1 MSKVKVAINGYGTI
15 GKRVADAILL
25 QDDMEVIGV
34 SKTKPDYIAKYALDS
49 GFSLYVP
56 EGSEEKFEEKGL
68 KVSGSIK
75 EMIEK
80 ADIVVDATPNK
91 IGAKNKD
98 LYEKIGAKAIFQGGE
113 KHEVAGFSFNAYIN
127 YDAARG
133 RQYVRVVSCNT
144 TGLLRSLNVINEL
157 FKIKEA
163 FAVIVR
169 RAADPADTK
178 SGIINA
184 IEPTIPIPSHHGP
197 DVKTVLD
204 IPIETMAVK
213 VPTTLMHVHTIRI
226 KTEKEPNLKDLL
238 ETIEEDYKRIMLV
251 SKDLG
256 ITSTSQIIELARDRG
271 RKRYDLFEVILW
283 EDSISISNN
292 TIYFYQAV
300 HQEAIVVPENIDAI
314 RAMLE
319 IADKD
324 ESIKK
329 TDSSL
334 GIGSLKI

>member
-1 MSKVKVAINGYGTI
+1 MSKVKVAINGFGTI

-25 QDDMEVIGV
+25 QDDMELIGV
-34 SKTKPDYIAKYALDS
+34 SKTKPDYVAKYAIERGL
-49 GFSLYVP
+49 FLYVP
-56 EGSEEKFEEKGL
+56 EGTKERFEEKGF
-68 KVSGSIK
+68 KVAGTIR

-80 ADIVVDATPNK
+80 ADIVIDATPSK
-91 IGAKNKD
+91 IGAKNKE
-98 LYEKIGAKAIFQGGE
+98 LYEKIGVKAIFQGGE
-113 KHEVAGFSFNAYIN
+113 KHEVAGFSFNAYVN
-127 YDAARG
+127 YDDAKG
-133 RQYVRVVSCNT
+133 RQYVRVISCNT
-144 TGLLRSLNVINEL
+144 TGLIRSLNAINEL

-163 FAVIVR
+163 FAVITR

-204 IPIETMAVK
+204 VPITTMAVK
-213 VPTTLMHVHTIRI
+213 VPTTLMHLHSIMV
-226 KTEKEPNLKDLL
+226 KTHEKPNKKDLL
-238 ETIEEDYKRIMLV
+238 DAFENYKRILLV

-256 ITSTSQIIELARDRG
+256 ISATSQIIELARDHG
-271 RKRYDLFEVILW
+271 RKRYDLFELVIW
-283 EDSISISNN
+283 EDSIAIENH

-314 RAMLE
+314 RAMFE
-319 IADKD
+319 IADKE

-334 GIGSLKI
+334 GIGALKI

>member
-1 MSKVKVAINGYGTI
+1 VAINGYGTI

-34 SKTKPDYIAKYALDS
+34 SKTRPDYVAKYAIEN
-49 GFSLYVP
+49 GFPLYVP
-56 EGSEEKFEEKGL
+56 EGAEEKFEERGL
-68 KVSGSIK
+68 KVAGNIK

-80 ADIVVDATPNK
+80 ADIVVDATPSK
-91 IGAKNKD
+91 IGAKNKE
-98 LYEKIGAKAIFQGGE
+98 LYEKIGVKAIFQGGE
-113 KHEVAGFSFNAYIN
+113 KHEVAGFSFNAYVN
-127 YDAARG
+127 YDGARG

-144 TGLLRSLNVINEL
+144 TGLIRSLTVINEL

-163 FAVIVR
+163 FAVIIR

-204 IPIETMAVK
+204 IPIATMAVK
-213 VPTTLMHVHTIRI
+213 VPTTLMHLHAIRI
-226 KTEKEPNLKDLL
+226 KTYKESNKKDLL
-238 ETIEEDYKRIMLV
+238 DALENYKRILLV

-256 ITSTSQIIELARDRG
+256 ITATSQIIELARDHG
-271 RKRYDLFEVILW
+271 RKRYDLFELILW
-283 EDSISISNN
+283 EDSISIEDN

-314 RAMLE
+314 RAMFE
-319 IADKD
+319 MADKD